1 MKYNNPDDIKV
12 QKYWESGQEYA
23 LLKVGNVETLLGF
36 KNSWIDLPKEDSEEV
51 EKDSI
56 HNLKSILIVDWLDN
70 HVEGWR
76 EAVLN
81 KKYDSRFFNLENKTN
96 EEFSLE
102 NYFKFADLG
111 KRLRSYVLEY
121 AKEIKFNIKEVKL
134 SFKFNYIDGFGE
146 ICGDYTTDYRNN
158 DHPCILNVSWI
169 KGGISL
175 SNLQSIKDR
184 FEEIIR
190 EFLDKEKHRELKFLE
205 LTEKVQKIDPM
216 LRAVDSGSCFSV
228 NYPNSK
234 YNKELDINENYRKD
248 NFDRIFTFTQTE
260 YESEEKKTLTTIKR
274 LLTRYKNENGIV
286 FVSKS

>member
-1 MKYNNPDDIKV
+1 MKYNNPDNIKV

-23 LLKVGNVETLLGF
+23 LLKVENVEALLGF
-36 KNSWIDLPKEDSEEV
+36 KYSWIDLPKEDSEEV
-51 EKDSI
+51 GKDST
-56 HNLKSILIVDWLDN
+56 HNLRSILIVDWLDN
-70 HVEGWR
+70 HVDGWR

-111 KRLRSYVLEY
+111 KRLRGYVLEY

-134 SFKFNYIDGFGE
+134 SFKFNYNNGFGE
-146 ICGDYTTDYRNN
+146 ICGDYTTDHRGN

-175 SNLQSIKDR
+175 GNLQSIEDR

-190 EFLDKEKHRELKFLE
+190 EFLDREKHRELKFLE
-205 LTEKVQKIDPM
+205 LIEKVQKIDPM
-216 LRAVDSGSCFSV
+216 LKAVDSGCFSV

-248 NFDRIFTFTQTE
+248 NFDRIFTFTLTE

-286 FVSKS
+286 SVSKS